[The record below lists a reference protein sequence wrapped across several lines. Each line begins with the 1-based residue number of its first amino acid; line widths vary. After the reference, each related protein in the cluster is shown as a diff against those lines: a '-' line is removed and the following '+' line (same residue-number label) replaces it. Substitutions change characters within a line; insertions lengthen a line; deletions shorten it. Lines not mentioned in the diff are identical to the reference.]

1 MDSDLIRQARPP
13 QSEFSRRL
21 NNIRNTMKERQIDVL
36 VIYSGPGSLR
46 FGQRGHVMY
55 VSGYEPYFG
64 DTMVI
69 LPQDENIEPL
79 LELDEAQHFTPGCSW
94 IENVKQ
100 SLDHVNTVK
109 EYLHDHKL
117 QNQKIGIVGE
127 YSMNPL
133 LYARFHD
140 EIEADQIELASDIIE
155 NERAV
160 KSKYEIGCMREAARI
175 AGKGIEAA
183 VKFARPGVLEAEII
197 GEIERVCRIEGSQFF
212 PHYTMV
218 ISGMDQNYVRWWWR
232 CGQRRLET
240 GDPWLLDFGTMYNGY
255 CCDISRPFVLGH
267 PSQKQKETFEVLR
280 QAQEAAQNAA
290 RAGVLASEVN
300 QASSEVIEK
309 AAWGKKSWGV
319 GHGVG
324 LEVHEWPFVGYQR
337 ITHDEAYKDTIL
349 KENMVISLEP
359 AIYIPDIGD
368 QSVEDQ
374 FLVTKTGSERLN
386 DIPHE
391 IIECSPK

>member
-1 MDSDLIRQARPP
+1 MESNLIKQARPP
-13 QSEFSRRL
+13 QNEFSRRL
-21 NNIRNTMKERQIDVL
+21 KNIRSRMKDRGIDIL

-69 LPQDENIEPL
+69 LPQDEKLESL
-79 LELDEAQHFTPGCSW
+79 LELDEANHFAPASTW
-94 IENVKQ
+94 IENIK
-100 SLDHVNTVK
+100 SSIDHVNTLK
-109 EYLHDHKL
+109 EYLQDNKL
-117 QNQKIGIVGE
+117 ENKKIGIVGE

-133 LYARFHD
+133 LYARFQE
-140 EIEADQIELASDIIE
+140 EIGSDQIELSSDIIE
-155 NERAV
+155 GERAI
-160 KSKYEIGCMREAARI
+160 KSEYEIGCMREAARI
-175 AGKGIEAA
+175 AKKGIEAA
-183 VKFARPGVLEAEII
+183 AKFARPGVLEAEII

-218 ISGMDQNYVRWWWR
+218 ISGMDQNYVRWWWH
-232 CGQRRLET
+232 CSQRRLEE

-255 CCDISRPFVLGH
+255 CCDISRTFVLGS

-280 QAQEAAQNAA
+280 QAQEAAKNTA
-290 RAGVLASEVN
+290 RAGVFASEIN
-300 QASSEVIEK
+300 KAASDVMKE
-309 AAWGKKSWGV
+309 AWGKESWGI

-359 AIYIPDIGD
+359 AIYNPEIGD
-368 QSVEDQ
+368 QQIEDQ

-386 DIPHE
+386 DIPRE
-391 IIECSPK
+391 IIECQ

>member
-1 MDSDLIRQARPP
+1 MEANLIKQARPP
-13 QSEFSRRL
+13 QNEFSRRL
-21 NNIRNTMKERQIDVL
+21 LNIRSRMNERAIDIL

-69 LPQDENIEPL
+69 LPQDERFETL
-79 LELDEAQHFTPGCSW
+79 LELDEANHFAPATTW
-94 IENVKQ
+94 IETIE
-100 SLDHVNTVK
+100 SSIDHVNTLK
-109 EYLHDHKL
+109 KYLQDNKL
-117 QNQKIGIVGE
+117 TDQKIGIVGE

-133 LYARFHD
+133 LYSRFQK
-140 EIEADQIELASDIIE
+140 EIGSNQIELASDIIE
-155 NERAV
+155 SERAI
-160 KSKYEIGCMREAARI
+160 KSEYEIGCMCEAAKI
-175 AGKGIEAA
+175 AKKGIEAA
-183 VKFARPGVLEAEII
+183 ANFARPGVLEAEII

-218 ISGMDQNYVRWWWR
+218 ISGMDQNYVRWWWH
-232 CGQRRLET
+232 CSQRRLKE

-255 CCDISRPFVLGH
+255 CCDISRTFVLGS

-280 QAQEAAQNAA
+280 QAQEAAKNVV
-290 RAGVLASEVN
+290 RAGVFASEVN
-300 QASSEVIEK
+300 K
-309 AAWGKKSWGV
+309 AASDVMKEAWGNETWGI

-324 LEVHEWPFVGYQR
+324 LEVHEWPFVGYHR

-359 AIYIPDIGD
+359 AVYKPGIGD
-368 QSVEDQ
+368 QQIEDQ

-386 DIPHE
+386 DIPQE
-391 IIECSPK
+391 IIECQ